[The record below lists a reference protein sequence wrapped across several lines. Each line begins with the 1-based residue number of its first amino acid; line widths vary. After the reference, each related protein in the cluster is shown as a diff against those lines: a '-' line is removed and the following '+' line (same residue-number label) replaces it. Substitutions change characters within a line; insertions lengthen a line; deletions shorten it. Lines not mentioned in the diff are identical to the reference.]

1 MAWPV
6 SAPRGCNSTGRELTL
21 KPHNHAP
28 DGPRPA
34 QNRYDLRYS
43 NGRRVKARR
52 LLVFGWGLNEGGGR
66 RRGLVSATDMLEP
79 PAHSLTREV
88 AAPPVRVG
96 TARTAPAGGKLGA
109 VGPLNPARFSKTSWP
124 LPLNR
129 RQTARSS
136 TVTSSAAASR
146 RKVATEPVF
155 RPVSISATVTRP
167 TPARAANAA

>member
-52 LLVFGWGLNEGGGR
+52 LLVFGWGYKRGR
-66 RRGLVSATDMLEP
+66 RSSKGLGFGHRYVRATRPLVNKRGRSSTC
-79 PAHSLTREV
+79 
-88 AAPPVRVG
+88 RVG
-96 TARTAPAGGKLGA
+96 TARTAPAGVKLGA